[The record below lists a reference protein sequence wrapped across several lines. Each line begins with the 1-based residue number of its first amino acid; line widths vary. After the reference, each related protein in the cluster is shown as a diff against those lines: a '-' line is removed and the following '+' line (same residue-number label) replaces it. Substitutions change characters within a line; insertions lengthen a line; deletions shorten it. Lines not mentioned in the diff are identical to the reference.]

1 MGDSEEPGFSGMQ
14 AGSDGRRIVAGLS
27 EKILARCGL
36 KPNAPII
43 RGISLGRSRAMT
55 GPRNLL
61 RSNDSVDQQDT
72 EEQRKHYGVI
82 DAVNNL
88 HIRHGFLS
96 DEFSTL

>member
-1 MGDSEEPGFSGMQ
+1 
-14 AGSDGRRIVAGLS
+14 
-27 EKILARCGL
+27 
-36 KPNAPII
+36 
-43 RGISLGRSRAMT
+43 MT

>member
-1 MGDSEEPGFSGMQ
+1 
-14 AGSDGRRIVAGLS
+14 
-27 EKILARCGL
+27 
-36 KPNAPII
+36 
-43 RGISLGRSRAMT
+43 MT

-61 RSNDSVDQQDT
+61 RSDDSVDQQDT
-72 EEQRKHYGVI
+72 EEQRKHHGVI